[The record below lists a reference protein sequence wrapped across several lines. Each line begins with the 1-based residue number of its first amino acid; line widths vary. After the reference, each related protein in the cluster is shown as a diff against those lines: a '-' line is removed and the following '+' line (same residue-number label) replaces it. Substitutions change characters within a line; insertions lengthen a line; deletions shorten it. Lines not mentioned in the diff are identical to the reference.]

1 MCIRGEGL
9 PERPDGPGQ
18 GADMNITEFRMVEM
32 LKGLKEEFGA
42 MSVRAEFEAEGT
54 KMEELLRLKE
64 ISMKAGVGLT
74 LKIGGCESVRDMLEA
89 RTIGVNHLV
98 APMIDSPYALRKY
111 LQAVC
116 AIFPEEE
123 KKHLEISC
131 NIETGTAVECFGEI
145 LEIPELPVLDGIVVE
160 RVDLCFSMGRKET
173 CVRDPDICGMVEDTL
188 GKARAKGLLCTVGGG
203 ISAECLPF
211 FRKVAAACLD
221 RIETRKVCF
230 GCDGLLGHK
239 SPEKGIFKALGF
251 ELLWL
256 RNKLG
261 FYRGITRADEGRMAL
276 IEHRYMKEIDTIL

>member
-1 MCIRGEGL
+1 
-9 PERPDGPGQ
+9 
-18 GADMNITEFRMVEM
+18 MNITELRMVEM
-32 LKGLKEEFGA
+32 LKSLKEEFGA

-89 RTIGVNHLV
+89 RTIGVSHLV

-111 LQAVC
+111 LQAVS

-123 KKHLEISC
+123 KRGLEISC
-131 NIETGTAVECFGEI
+131 NIETSTAVDCIDEV
-145 LEIPELPVLDGIVVE
+145 LEIPELPALDGIVVE
-160 RVDLCFSMGRKET
+160 RVDLCFSKGMRETDVGSSEVNGLVEGVMRKA
-173 CVRDPDICGMVEDTL
+173 
-188 GKARAKGLLCTVGGG
+188 KAKGLTCTVGGG
-203 ISAECLPF
+203 VSAHCLPF
-211 FRKVAAACLD
+211 FRKVAGTCLD

-230 GCDGLLGHK
+230 RCGGMLGNAT
-239 SPEKGIFKALGF
+239 PEKGIFKALGF

-256 RNKLG
+256 RNKLN
-261 FYRGITRADEGRMAL
+261 FYRNISLADEGRMAM

>member
-1 MCIRGEGL
+1 VRGGS
-9 PERPDGPGQ
+9 PPGH
-18 GADMNITEFRMVEM
+18 GVEMNITEFRMVEM
-32 LKGLKEEFGA
+32 LKNLKDEFGA
-42 MSVRAEFEAEGT
+42 VSVRAEFEAEGT

-111 LQAVC
+111 LQAVS

-123 KKHLEISC
+123 KRGLEISC
-131 NIETGTAVECFGEI
+131 NIETCTAVDCFDEI
-145 LEIPELPVLDGIVVE
+145 LEIPELGVLDGIVVE

-173 CVRDPDICGMVEDTL
+173 DAGEPGINDMVEATIRKA
-188 GKARAKGLLCTVGGG
+188 KARGLLCTVGGG
-203 ISAECLPF
+203 VSARCLPF
-211 FRKVAAACLD
+211 FRKVAGACLD
-221 RIETRKVCF
+221 RVETRKVCF
-230 GCDGLLGHK
+230 SCQDMLAHE

-256 RNKLG
+256 RNKLN
-261 FYRGITRADEGRMAL
+261 FYRGISRADEARMAM
-276 IEHRYMKEIDTIL
+276 IEHRYMKDIDILLSGGRA